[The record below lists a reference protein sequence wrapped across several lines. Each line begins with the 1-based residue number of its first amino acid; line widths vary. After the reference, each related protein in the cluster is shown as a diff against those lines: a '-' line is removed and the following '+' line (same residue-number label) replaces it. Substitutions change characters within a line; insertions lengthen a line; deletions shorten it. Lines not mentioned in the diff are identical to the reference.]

1 MIVGRNLIAGE
12 WREGTS
18 AIEDRDP
25 SDISDLV
32 GVFSQASPADVHEV
46 VAATRQA
53 QPQWTATSSYGPR
66 EQGRAA
72 VEFYTQMRTSY
83 IYAGPAT

>member
-18 AIEDRDP
+18 EIEDRDP
-25 SDISDLV
+25 LDISDLV
-32 GVFSQASPADVHEV
+32 GVFSQASPANVHEA
-46 VAATRQA
+46 VAAARQA

-66 EQGRAA
+66 EHGHAA
-72 VEFYTQMRTSY
+72 IEFYAQMKISY
-83 IYAGPAT
+83 VYSGPPI

>member
-18 AIEDRDP
+18 EIEDRNP

-32 GVFSQASPADVHEV
+32 GVFSQASSAVVHEA
-46 VAATRQA
+46 VAAAREA
-53 QPQWTATSSYGPR
+53 QPQWTATSSYDPR

-72 VEFYTQMRTSY
+72 IEFYAQMKTSY
-83 IYAGPAT
+83 VYAGPAT